1 MSDVDAYIAGIDPR
15 LRGRFEELRS
25 LVKKALPGVSESIKW
40 GVSYYTHNGTGVA
53 SIAEYSD
60 HVNLYLM
67 QGAKLSSKLL
77 EGTGKG
83 MRHVTVE
90 AKAHIDEKEI
100 NRLIREAGKLA
111 TAKPVKSRAKVR
123 RP

>member
-1 MSDVDAYIAGIDPR
+1 
-15 LRGRFEELRS
+15 
-25 LVKKALPGVSESIKW
+25 
-40 GVSYYTHNGTGVA
+40 
-53 SIAEYSD
+53 
-60 HVNLYLM
+60 M